1 MNKQH
6 QHPPATML
14 PVHYTACSDRN
25 HRSLISNIHQDLNL
39 TNKFQKS
46 NRDSWSQ
53 RPHSCATHLNR
64 EQGPLRAPSATRE
77 AACEANPCIHQLG
90 VPQSAPR
97 SAQDETYVWEC
108 GYLNLI
114 TSQGNLSHTPFLLQ
128 QHKEMWRVRNTRS
141 YGDGPAPKWRPRE
154 APQEGRPP
162 EPAPDLWLKRAKS
175 AALQW
180 ASS

>member
-6 QHPPATML
+6 QRPPATML
-14 PVHYTACSDRN
+14 PVHYLACSDRN
-25 HRSLISNIHQDLNL
+25 HRSLISSIHQVLYL

-46 NRDSWSQ
+46 NRGSRSQ
-53 RPHSCATHLNR
+53 TPRSCATHLNR
-64 EQGPLRAPSATRE
+64 EQGPPHAPSATRE
-77 AACEANPCIHQLG
+77 AACEANPCFHQLG
-90 VPQSAPR
+90 VLQSAPR
-97 SAQDETYVWEC
+97 PAQDETYVREH

-114 TSQGNLSHTPFLLQ
+114 TSRGNLSYAPFLLQ
-128 QHKEMWRVRNTRS
+128 QHKEMRHVTNTLS
-141 YGDGPAPKWRPRE
+141 HGDGPLPKRRPRE

-162 EPAPDLWLKRAKS
+162 EPALDLWLKHAKS